1 MYKLLDIVMFKY
13 VKLLLFLLPGCFGLF
28 ASVLPAA
35 VQDDSVHL
43 RFFHVE
49 CRECD
54 IVADMLEVL
63 TNDYYPRLIVHDYD
77 FMVRSNY
84 MLMVRLERALKIKAN
99 EPVALYV
106 GSNALYGLKPIEKNV
121 VRLITNGLSRGG
133 VSLWLP
139 PAPHITVSPTSA
151 LHTSALSQTGV
162 TAATGIFMDRDPVE
176 SRFSSFSLGVIIGAG
191 LLDGINPCAFAT
203 LILFVSLLSCYR
215 TSKTDILVTGIVFSF
230 AVFITYML
238 LGLGFLTALKK
249 LMLFKLIAAILQ
261 WSLVGLCILFALLSL
276 RDALRVQHDRRAHDL
291 ALALPESWRLQIA
304 KLLGTYVGRKHWL
317 LGVFGV
323 GIIVSLL
330 ESICTG
336 QVYLPT
342 LAYMTR
348 VTEHRTAALVY
359 LTVYNV
365 MFIVPIIFLAL
376 IVTAGITSQHL
387 LAWQSRNAVAVRVV
401 MACVFASLAVLLAVT
416 G

>member
-1 MYKLLDIVMFKY
+1 MFRRAKSF
-13 VKLLLFLLPGCFGLF
+13 LFLLPGFFGLF
-28 ASVLPAA
+28 ALALPAEL
-35 VQDDSVHL
+35 QNNSVHL

-84 MLMVRLERALKIKAN
+84 MLMVRLERSLKIKAN
-99 EPVALYV
+99 EPVAIYV
-106 GSNALYGLKPIEKNV
+106 GSNALYGLTPIRKNV
-121 VRLITNGLSRGG
+121 VRLITNGLSRGC

-139 PAPHITVSPTSA
+139 PDPRITVSSTTS
-151 LHTSALSQTGV
+151 LYTSHISPTGV
-162 TAATGIFMDRDPVE
+162 IATTGRPADDDPVE

-215 TSKTDILVTGIVFSF
+215 TSKTDILLTSLVFSF
-230 AVFITYML
+230 AVFLTYML
-238 LGLGFLTALKK
+238 LGLGFLTALKQ
-249 LMLFKLIAAILQ
+249 LMLFRLVAVILQ
-261 WSLVGLCILFALLSL
+261 WALVGLCVLFALLSL
-276 RDALRVQHDRRAHDL
+276 RDALRVRQDCLTHDL
-291 ALALPESWRLQIA
+291 ALALPESWRLRIA
-304 KLLGTYVGRKHWL
+304 KLLGTYVGRRHWL

-323 GIIVSLL
+323 GIVVSLL

-342 LAYMTR
+342 LVYMTR
-348 VTEHRTAALVY
+348 VADHRIAALAY
-359 LTVYNV
+359 LSVYNV

-376 IVTAGITSQHL
+376 IVMAGVTSQSL
-387 LAWQSRNAVAVRVV
+387 LAWQSRNAVTTRVI
-401 MACVFASLAVLLAVT
+401 MACVFAGLAVLLALN
-416 G
+416 